1 MRSTSTVIPLGFLPD
16 PASASRPL
24 WRWPHGL
31 WWWGALGFA
40 SGLALLGCS
49 GSTTVPSPS
58 TGSDGTGTAEAV
70 SSGGGTAAGTGAE
83 GGGGSGGDPG
93 DAGGEVKCSA
103 GQMESN
109 CLISCTREG
118 DVVFRAYCGKPVGTR
133 PGEPAA
139 LECRCTEGPRE
150 GDTFSMLDCNDPT
163 EAVVRE
169 CG

>member
-1 MRSTSTVIPLGFLPD
+1 MLA
-16 PASASRPL
+16 AS
-24 WRWPHGL
+24 
-31 WWWGALGFA
+31 
-40 SGLALLGCS
+40 LAVLACS
-49 GSTTVPSPS
+49 GSTAGPGPSPS
-58 TGSDGTGTAEAV
+58 S
-70 SSGGGTAAGTGAE
+70 SSGGGGAGAASSSGADAGAGAAAE

-118 DVVFRAYCGKPVGTR
+118 EVVFRAYCGKPVGTR

-150 GDTFSMLDCNDPT
+150 GDTFSMLDCNEPT